1 MLIING
7 AYQSPSTAG
16 LTPIAFASQPDL
28 LRTDME
34 QSMLTNA
41 IGPLYAIN
49 AFLPLIRAGEAK
61 KIVVISTGMADT
73 ELVLRAN
80 VAGAVPYS
88 VSKAAVNL
96 IVSKVAVELRPEG
109 ISVLALSPGLVDTA
123 KVSK

>member
-1 MLIING
+1 
-7 AYQSPSTAG
+7 
-16 LTPIAFASQPDL
+16 
-28 LRTDME
+28 
-34 QSMLTNA
+34 MLTNA